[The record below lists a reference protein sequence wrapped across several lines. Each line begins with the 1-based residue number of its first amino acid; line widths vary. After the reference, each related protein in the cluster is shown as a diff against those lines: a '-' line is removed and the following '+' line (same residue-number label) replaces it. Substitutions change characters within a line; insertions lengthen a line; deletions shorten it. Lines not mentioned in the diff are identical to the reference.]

1 MKHIL
6 VTGATGFIGSNL
18 VKRLIKNE
26 ITVTAVV
33 RDVTTAETIFSKEK
47 GLISFYLWNN
57 SVESMA
63 KYMKIQKVDCV
74 VHLATRYITQSSASD
89 IDDLVESNIAFGMK
103 ILEAMKLAGV
113 RNMVNSSTSW
123 QHYQNEAY
131 NPVNVY
137 AATKQAFEDILK
149 YYTDA
154 EGIRAIIL
162 EIYDTYG
169 AFDNRGKLLN
179 YWKQILETGEA
190 MLLSPGEQK
199 LDYVYIED
207 VLDGIERAIQ
217 LLEELP
223 ATAEG
228 YKAKYALSSDEVYTL
243 QELAEIFESVYEKKL
258 PIIWGGK
265 PYRDR
270 EVMEPYRGLERLPG
284 WNAGTDLRNGFEQ
297 VKKDEQG
304 A

>member
-1 MKHIL
+1 MKHVM
-6 VTGATGFIGSNL
+6 VTGATGFIGNNL
-18 VKRLIKNE
+18 VKRLTKNK
-26 ITVTAVV
+26 IAVTAVV
-33 RDVTTAETIFSKEK
+33 RDITTAETIFSEEK
-47 GLISFYLWNN
+47 DRVSFYLWNN
-57 SVESMA
+57 SVESLVE
-63 KYMKIQKVDCV
+63 YMKIHQVDCV
-74 VHLATRYITQSSASD
+74 VHLATRYITKSSAAD
-89 IDDLVESNIAFGMK
+89 INDLVESNIAFGMK

-113 RNMVNSSTSW
+113 RNIVNSSTSW

-149 YYTDA
+149 YYTNA

-179 YWKQILETGEA
+179 YWKQILETQEA

-207 VLDGIERAIQ
+207 VLDGMERAMQ
-217 LLEELP
+217 LLEQLP

-228 YKAKYALSSDEVYTL
+228 YEAKYALSSDEVYSL
-243 QELAEIFESVYEKKL
+243 QEIVEIFESVYEKKI

-284 WNAGTDLRNGFEQ
+284 WNAGIGLRKGFEQ